1 MTAAINRVRR
11 RCDDGERGSVLVEF
25 SLVIVLFVMLL
36 YGLIAFAMALAFKHS
51 ITQAAGE
58 GARSAVGA
66 YPTGAGPF
74 SQNDID
80 NAKELAA
87 TNTVIRDLDWV
98 GSRFDPLT
106 DLFVDVDWC
115 DPAHTATGDPRC
127 ITVAIN
133 QDYKARPIV
142 PSAPGI
148 GVLMPDR
155 LQSTAIV
162 EVTQ

>member
-11 RCDDGERGSVLVEF
+11 DRDGRDRGSVLVEF

-66 YPTGAGPF
+66 YPTNANPT
-74 SQNDID
+74 QLQID
-80 NAKELAA
+80 NAKKQAA
-87 TNTVIRDLDWV
+87 IDTVKRDLAWV
-98 GSRFDPLT
+98 GSRFDPNT
-106 DLFVDVDWC
+106 DLDVKIAYC
-115 DPAHTATGDPRC
+115 DPAHTAAGDPRC
-127 ITVAIN
+127 ITVKIDQN
-133 QDYKARPIV
+133 YKARPIV

-148 GVLMPDR
+148 GVLMPER
-155 LQSTAIV
+155 LISTAIV
-162 EVTQ
+162 EVD